1 MKLEELRKNAFTAF
15 KELPLE
21 LPRDSPI
28 EKNYTRIQL
37 ELEKFQ
43 PEMPVLEIEVL
54 SGQPVIEKID
64 SAKALELLGG
74 LVKPD
79 SKLSAM
85 HYNGLEQGL
94 VVYASKN
101 SKSCVK
107 VHVTGSEQGKHYP
120 HHLVILVDEGAEL
133 EIVQASNS
141 GDKESVHSTVVEAY
155 QKKGSRL
162 KYYEAQ
168 NLGLSSFHYAQRKA
182 MLEKDAKITWVVGDF
197 GARQVLS
204 STDSVLAGEG
214 SESENLGVFF
224 SSQSQHHDI
233 ANNAQHTVPG
243 TNNKTLVKGAVNGKA
258 NAVCRGVIDIKRE
271 APQTQSHLAQHVLM
285 LSKTAKAN
293 ALPTLEIK
301 TNDVQSKH
309 SASISQLDQDQ
320 LFYLMSRGIERKQAE
335 RLVVEGFFD
344 PVISRIESPQA
355 QGLFRV
361 IIAQKA
367 GENVQP

>member
-1 MKLEELRKNAFTAF
+1 MKLEELRKTAFTAF

-37 ELEKFQ
+37 DLEKFQ

-54 SGQPVIEKID
+54 KGQPGIEKID
-64 SAKALELLGG
+64 STKALELLGG

-85 HYNGLEQGL
+85 HYTGLEQGL
-94 VVYASKN
+94 VIYASKD
-101 SKSCVK
+101 SKSSVK
-107 VHVTGSEQGKHYP
+107 VHVKGMEQKHYP

-133 EIVQASNS
+133 EVMQASNS
-141 GDKESVHSTVVEAY
+141 SEKESIHSTIVEAY
-155 QKKGSRL
+155 QKARSKL
-162 KYYEAQ
+162 KYYEVQ
-168 NLGLSSFHYAQRKA
+168 NLGPNSFHYAQRKA
-182 MLEKDAKITWVVGDF
+182 MLERDAKISWVVGDF
-197 GARQVLS
+197 GAKQVLS
-204 STDSVLAGEG
+204 STDSILAGEG

-224 SSQSQHHDI
+224 SNQSQHHDI
-233 ANNAQHTVPG
+233 ANNAQHLVPG
-243 TNNKTLVKGAVNGKA
+243 TKNKTLVKGAVSDKA
-258 NAVCRGVIDIKRE
+258 NAVCRGVIEIERQ
-271 APQTQSHLAQHVLM
+271 APQTHSHLTQHVLM
-285 LSKTAKAN
+285 LSKQARAN

-320 LFYLMSRGIERKQAE
+320 LFYLMSRGIDKKQAE
-335 RLVVEGFFD
+335 RIVVEGFFD

-355 QGLFRV
+355 QGMFRI